1 MAGDQDMG
9 EMLKTRNTPWLGPV
23 GPNGAPDAEGTQRVV
38 PRTRFDTPAQLTVVH
53 AEDAKVV
60 PLFGEQRDALVGL
73 PSTLADSYSGMV
85 VRGWF
90 VQSLLVEAIVRD
102 EAGQGASAQ
111 DALERALEF
120 AARDRVVL
128 PFLLDP
134 IPELLERHARRDPA
148 QADLISEIL
157 ALRAR
162 LQSSAVRQASE
173 SLPEP
178 LTESETRVLRLLA
191 TDLSKQ
197 EIGNELYVSVNTVK
211 THVKHVYAKLDVRT
225 RRQAVQR
232 ARALGLLTYSS
243 RNP

>member
-1 MAGDQDMG
+1 
-9 EMLKTRNTPWLGPV
+9 
-23 GPNGAPDAEGTQRVV
+23 
-38 PRTRFDTPAQLTVVH
+38 
-53 AEDAKVV
+53 
-60 PLFGEQRDALVGL
+60 
-73 PSTLADSYSGMV
+73 
-85 VRGWF
+85 
-90 VQSLLVEAIVRD
+90 
-102 EAGQGASAQ
+102 
-111 DALERALEF
+111 
-120 AARDRVVL
+120 
-128 PFLLDP
+128 
-134 IPELLERHARRDPA
+134 
-148 QADLISEIL
+148 
-157 ALRAR
+157 
-162 LQSSAVRQASE
+162 VRQASE